1 MSAVIC
7 HQVIYLLTFKI
18 KMLRKF
24 IVSSILVGVAS
35 TGFAN
40 EEQKTPPPLMLKES
54 RDTELRDLA
63 TYQLKRRFMP
73 MNESNAIALKKGFEQ
88 RDKMVNSSV
97 REPEEQNRTLTI
109 NPSMVSGKPTIYS
122 SVNYITTIVFVDKF
136 GNPWDVEDIGI
147 GAGSFFDYKT
157 VNPYTVWL
165 FPKKKYKKSNL
176 SILLKGL
183 LTPISFNLEE
193 SPEKVDYT
201 IQAKVLKAGANTEVN
216 EFSYSPLQAEITNNN
231 LTKDDAVMSMSD
243 GITPAQ
249 ANKLNVLIQGRE
261 SSDIQAWQ
269 YEDSYYVR
277 LRGRVMSPEPE
288 PASHPNVDGIQL
300 FKIPRISSLFI
311 EKDGI
316 LITGILQKPRK

>member
-1 MSAVIC
+1 M
-7 HQVIYLLTFKI
+7 
-18 KMLRKF
+18 
-24 IVSSILVGVAS
+24 
-35 TGFAN
+35 
-40 EEQKTPPPLMLKES
+40 
-54 RDTELRDLA
+54 
-63 TYQLKRRFMP
+63 
-73 MNESNAIALKKGFEQ
+73 
-88 RDKMVNSSV
+88 
-97 REPEEQNRTLTI
+97 
-109 NPSMVSGKPTIYS
+109 
-122 SVNYITTIVFVDKF
+122 
-136 GNPWDVEDIGI
+136 
-147 GAGSFFDYKT
+147 
-157 VNPYTVWL
+157 
-165 FPKKKYKKSNL
+165 
-176 SILLKGL
+176 
-183 LTPISFNLEE
+183 TPISFNLEE
-193 SPEKVDYT
+193 SAEKVDYT